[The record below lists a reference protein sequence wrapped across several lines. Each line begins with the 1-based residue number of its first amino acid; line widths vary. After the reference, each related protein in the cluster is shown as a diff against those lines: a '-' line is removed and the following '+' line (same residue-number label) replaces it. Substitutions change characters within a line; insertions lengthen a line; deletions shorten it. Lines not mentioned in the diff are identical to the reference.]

1 MSMVTGVVEAK
12 ARTGK
17 GIKVGDLWYSAFT
30 AATLDGVERGD
41 EVSFESVL
49 DKTGKYN
56 NIKGAVKKG
65 GTTVPVS
72 GASSDGTLKV
82 LKPSLDRE
90 RSIIRQNALTNAR
103 EHYSSVVDFKA
114 LESLSIEETCKA
126 VIEVA
131 RIFEA
136 YTSGDADIEVAK
148 EALSKM
154 EVE

>member
-1 MSMVTGVVEAK
+1 MSIVIGVVEAK

-17 GIKVGDLWYSAFT
+17 SIKVGDLWYGAFT

-56 NIKGAVKKG
+56 NIKGSVKKG
-65 GTTVPVS
+65 GTTAPVS
-72 GASSDGTLKV
+72 GASSEGTLKV
-82 LKPSLDRE
+82 LKPTLDRE

-103 EHYSSVVDFKA
+103 ELYTSFLADSED
-114 LESLSIEETCKA
+114 LSET
-126 VIEVA
+126 VIKTILSVA
-131 RIFEA
+131 REFEA
-136 YTSGDADIEVAK
+136 YTSGDSDIEVAK

>member
-1 MSMVTGVVEAK
+1 MSIITGVVDAK

-17 GIKVGDLWYSAFT
+17 SIKVGELWYGAF
-30 AATLDGVERGD
+30 AAAALEGIERGD
-41 EVSFESVL
+41 EVTFESVL
-49 DKTGKYN
+49 DRTGKYN
-56 NIKGAVKKG
+56 NIKGIVKKTG
-65 GTTVPVS
+65 GTP
-72 GASSDGTLKV
+72 AAPAADGSFKV

-103 EHYSSVVDFKA
+103 EIFAAIGGYEDLDYQK
-114 LESLSIEETCKA
+114 LSEEIIA
-126 VIEVA
+126 IA

-136 YTSGDADIEVAK
+136 YTSGDADLEASK